1 VRSKTKHRNWP
12 RNSRKRSHEH
22 DQHVIPSE
30 VEGSRCGT
38 DRFRYGIE
46 SLASSTASAALH
58 LRLRFA
64 SLRMTAR
71 YKPL

>member
-1 VRSKTKHRNWP
+1 MTVTSP
-12 RNSRKRSHEH
+12 
-22 DQHVIPSE
+22 VIPSE

-46 SLASSTASAALH
+46 SLASSAAL